1 MQLISEYQ
9 GYEED
14 MWGSCGFQEKK
25 TNETTAI
32 KNKLGLYEVDTSHKA
47 KM

>member
-14 MWGSCGFQEKK
+14 MWGSCEFQEKK

-32 KNKLGLYEVDTSHKA
+32 KNKLGLYKVDTSHKA